1 MACMSQCKKKRMS
14 FAAKVQYKAIPS
26 ENRGRSC
33 KGQARKK
40 IEGKW
45 KKPNTSA
52 GGATQ
57 KLQATTST
65 SRPRWADICEE
76 EEEKE
81 KNASGESDYTV
92 DNIEAEAAGEV
103 KASNGRKG
111 RDKFGSNLYR
121 DCQHISA
128 GAPSQ
133 VLLDLGRHFACEVPS
148 SGRQSI
154 SLSRLSKGEL
164 WDLEVSKG
172 YRGWA
177 LTNCNVVAG
186 HG

>member
-1 MACMSQCKKKRMS
+1 M
-14 FAAKVQYKAIPS
+14 
-26 ENRGRSC
+26 
-33 KGQARKK
+33 
-40 IEGKW
+40 
-45 KKPNTSA
+45 
-52 GGATQ
+52 
-57 KLQATTST
+57 
-65 SRPRWADICEE
+65 D
-76 EEEKE
+76 
-81 KNASGESDYTV
+81 ASGESENAV
-92 DNIEAEAAGEV
+92 DNIETEAAGKV

-177 LTNCNVVAG
+177 LTNCNEVAG

>member
-1 MACMSQCKKKRMS
+1 M
-14 FAAKVQYKAIPS
+14 
-26 ENRGRSC
+26 
-33 KGQARKK
+33 
-40 IEGKW
+40 
-45 KKPNTSA
+45 
-52 GGATQ
+52 
-57 KLQATTST
+57 
-65 SRPRWADICEE
+65 
-76 EEEKE
+76 
-81 KNASGESDYTV
+81 NASGESENAV

-121 DCQHISA
+121 ACQHVSVR
-128 GAPSQ
+128 APIQ
-133 VLLDLGRHFACEVPS
+133 ILFDLERHLTCDVPS

-177 LTNCNVVAG
+177 LTNCNEVAG